1 MTSELRKRFAEVLET
16 VAPLIGVVCLLQVTF
31 VQAPLELFIQFLAG
45 SILVIIGMMLL
56 FIGIDLGVLPMGS
69 FIGAELPRRG
79 SVVLIIAVGFAMGFA
94 TTVAE
99 PDLLVLASQVD
110 NFSNGEINGTLV
122 LYITALGAGLCVALG
137 MSRIIYGFSMRHLFT
152 IVLTIVIAL
161 SFVAPAEFVPLAYDA
176 GSVTTGLLTAPVV
189 IALAVGLS
197 SVLAG
202 RSRVSDGFG
211 LLGLAS
217 IGPIITIMIMGLA
230 LR

>member
-16 VAPLIGVVCLLQVTF
+16 VAPLIGVVCLLQLTF

-152 IVLTIVIAL
+152 IVLTFVIAL